1 MAGTMLRELSIRNL
15 AVVEEAVVPFAPG
28 LNVLTGETGAGKSIV
43 VDALLLVTGVRAQ
56 PDWIRTGADTAV
68 VSAVFEID
76 PAGPL
81 AALLDE
87 AGHRAADGEL
97 VLKRELARSGRNRAF
112 VNDEPAT
119 VGLLER
125 LGLALV
131 ELHGQHEHQRLLEP
145 ARQLLLLDRF
155 AEAEDRRERV
165 GALVRGWEE
174 ARVGLQR
181 LHDEMREGA
190 RQEDLYRFQLA
201 EIDSVKLRDGE
212 EEELRAERSRLQHAE
227 RIVAGLQETVGL
239 LYEDPQSAA
248 ARLARAAALLRDVAR
263 YEPDAA
269 APIEAIEG
277 ARAYLEDVVGRA
289 RALRDRAVFDPE
301 RLEQIDARL
310 DAIVKLKRKYGD
322 SVSAILAHRQEA
334 AAALDRITRHD
345 AIAEET
351 ARAVAEAAAAAGAEA
366 AALSQA
372 CARGAERLERLV
384 QKEIRGLGME
394 HGRFRV
400 ALRRETAADG
410 ELGSGAEGWR
420 VGLRGAE
427 TAELLLSANPGE
439 ELRPLAKVV
448 SGGELS
454 RVMLAAKTV
463 LAAADD
469 VPVLVFDEV
478 DAGIGGRVADVV
490 GQKLAATARGRQ
502 VLCVTH
508 LAPIAA
514 YAGHHLLVEKLVARG
529 ATRTTVTLLQ
539 GAGRVDELAR
549 MLGGER
555 VTEASRRHA
564 RELLRERGEPT
575 GRRGPAGSVR

>member
-28 LNVLTGETGAGKSIV
+28 FNVLTGETGAGKSII
-43 VDALLLVTGVRAQ
+43 VDALLLITGARAQ
-56 PDWIRTGADTAV
+56 PDWIRTGAETAV
-68 VSAVFEID
+68 VEAVFDID
-76 PAGPL
+76 PAGPV
-81 AALLDE
+81 AALLEE
-87 AGHRAADGEL
+87 AGHQTGEGEL
-97 VLKRELARSGRNRAF
+97 VIKRELARSGRHRAF
-112 VNDEPAT
+112 VNDGAAT

-125 LGLALV
+125 LGLVLV

-145 ARQLLLLDRF
+145 VRQLLLLDRF
-155 AEAEDRRERV
+155 AEADERRERV
-165 GALVRGWEE
+165 GLLARRWEE
-174 ARVGLQR
+174 ARGALTR
-181 LHDEMREGA
+181 LRDEMREGA
-190 RQEDLYRFQLA
+190 RLEDLYRFQLS
-201 EIDSVKLRDGE
+201 EIDAVKLRDGE
-212 EEELRAERSRLQHAE
+212 EDNLRTERSRLQHAE

-248 ARLARAAALLRDVAR
+248 MRLTRAGMLLRDISR

-269 APIEAIEG
+269 APIEALEG
-277 ARAYLEDVVGRA
+277 AEAYLEDVVGRA

-322 SVSAILAHRQEA
+322 SVAAILAHRQEA

-345 AIAEET
+345 AIAEEME
-351 ARAVAEAAAAAGAEA
+351 RAVAEAAAAAGAEA
-366 AALSQA
+366 AALTQA
-372 CARGAERLERLV
+372 RTRGAERLERLI

-400 ALRRETAADG
+400 ALRREPAAAD
-410 ELGSGAEGWR
+410 ELGSGTEGWR
-420 VGLRGAE
+420 VGPRGAE

-490 GQKLAATARGRQ
+490 GQKLLASAAGRQ

-508 LAPIAA
+508 LGPIAA
-514 YAGHHLLVEKLVARG
+514 YAGHHLLVDKRVARG
-529 ATRTTVTLLQ
+529 ATRTSVLALQ
-539 GAGRVDELAR
+539 GAARVDELAR

-564 RELLRERGEPT
+564 RELLREKP
-575 GRRGPAGSVR
+575 

>member
-43 VDALLLVTGVRAQ
+43 VDALLLITGARAQ
-56 PDWIRTGADTAV
+56 PDWIRTGADTAT

-76 PAGPL
+76 PAGPV

-87 AGHRAADGEL
+87 AGHRVADGEL
-97 VLKRELARSGRNRAF
+97 VIRRELARSGRHRAF
-112 VNDEPAT
+112 VNDAAAT

-125 LGLALV
+125 LGELLV
-131 ELHGQHEHQRLLEP
+131 ELHGQHEHQRLMEP

-155 AEAEDRRERV
+155 AGADERRETV
-165 GALVRGWEE
+165 GARVRRWEE
-174 ARVGLQR
+174 ARDALAR
-181 LHDEMREGA
+181 LRDEMREGA

-201 EIDSVKLRDGE
+201 EIDAVQLRDSE
-212 EEELRAERSRLQHAE
+212 EDELRAERGRLQHAE
-227 RIVAGLQETVGL
+227 RIAAGLREALGL

-248 ARLARAAALLRDVAR
+248 ARLDRAATLFREVAR
-263 YEPDAA
+263 HEPEAA

-277 ARAYLEDVVGRA
+277 AQAYLEDVVGRA
-289 RALRDRAVFDPE
+289 RILRDRAVLDPA
-301 RLEQIDARL
+301 RLEQVDARL

-322 SVSAILAHRQEA
+322 SVAAILTHRHEV
-334 AAALDRITRHD
+334 AAALDRLTRHD
-345 AIAEET
+345 AIAEEM
-351 ARAVAEAAAAAGAEA
+351 ARAVADAAGAAGVEA
-366 AALSQA
+366 EALSEA
-372 CARGAERLERLV
+372 RTRGAERLERLV

-400 ALRRETAADG
+400 ALRREPATGDELAAG
-410 ELGSGAEGWR
+410 PGRWR
-420 VGLRGAE
+420 VGPRGAE

-439 ELRPLAKVV
+439 ELKPLAKVV

-463 LAAADD
+463 LAAADE

-490 GQKLAATARGRQ
+490 GQKLRSTAAGRQ

-514 YAGHHLLVEKLVARG
+514 YAAHHLLVEKRVARG
-529 ATRTTVTLLQ
+529 ATRTSVSAL
-539 GAGRVDELAR
+539 AAAARVDEIAR

-555 VTEASRRHA
+555 VTETSRRHA
-564 RELLRERGEPT
+564 RELLRDSG
-575 GRRGPAGSVR
+575 GGVR

>member
-1 MAGTMLRELSIRNL
+1 MAAAMLRELSIRNL

-43 VDALLLVTGVRAQ
+43 VDALLLITGARAQ
-56 PDWIRTGADTAV
+56 PDWIRTGAEIALV
-68 VSAVFEID
+68 EAVFEID
-76 PAGPL
+76 PAGPV

-87 AGHRAADGEL
+87 AGHHPGDGQL
-97 VLKRELARSGRNRAF
+97 VVKRELARSGRHRAF
-112 VNDEPAT
+112 VNDGAAT

-125 LGLALV
+125 LGELLV
-131 ELHGQHEHQRLLEP
+131 ELHGQHEHQRLMEP
-145 ARQLLLLDRF
+145 GRQLLLLDRF
-155 AEAEDRRERV
+155 AEADDRRERV
-165 GALVRGWEE
+165 AALVRKWEE
-174 ARVGLQR
+174 ARAALARLQG
-181 LHDEMREGA
+181 EMREGA
-190 RQEDLYRFQLA
+190 RQEDLYRFQLT
-201 EIDSVKLRDGE
+201 EIDDLRLRDGE

-227 RIVAGLQETVGL
+227 RIVAGLQETVGI
-239 LYEDPQSAA
+239 LYEEPESAT
-248 ARLARAAALLRDVAR
+248 ARLSRAATLLRDLSR

-277 ARAYLEDVVGRA
+277 AQAYLEDVVGRA
-289 RALRDRAVFDPE
+289 RALRDRAVFDPD

-310 DAIVKLKRKYGD
+310 DAVVKLKRKYGD
-322 SVSAILAHRQEA
+322 SVAAILAHRQEV

-345 AIAEET
+345 AIAEEME
-351 ARAVAEAAAAAGAEA
+351 RAVAEAAAAAGTEA
-366 AALSQA
+366 AALSA
-372 CARGAERLERLV
+372 ARTRAAERLERLV

-400 ALRRETAADG
+400 ALRREPAAAG
-410 ELGSGAEGWR
+410 ELAAGPEGWR
-420 VGLRGAE
+420 VGPRGAE
-427 TAELLLSANPGE
+427 SVELLLSANPGE
-439 ELRPLAKVV
+439 DLRPLAKVV

-490 GQKLAATARGRQ
+490 GQKLAASAAGRQ

-514 YAGHHLLVEKLVARG
+514 YAGQHLLVEKRVARG
-529 ATRTTVTLLQ
+529 ATRTTVTRLP
-539 GAGRVDELAR
+539 AAARVDELAR

-564 RELLRERGEPT
+564 RELLRDAR
-575 GRRGPAGSVR
+575 

>member
-1 MAGTMLRELSIRNL
+1 MAGAMLRELSIRNL
-15 AVVEEAVVPFAPG
+15 AVVEEARVPFAPG

-43 VDALLLVTGVRAQ
+43 VDALLLVTGARAQ
-56 PDWIRTGADTAV
+56 LDWIRTGAETALV
-68 VSAVFEID
+68 EAVFDID
-76 PAGPL
+76 PTGPV

-87 AGHRAADGEL
+87 VGHHPGDGQL
-97 VLKRELARSGRNRAF
+97 VIRRELARSGRHRAF
-112 VNDEPAT
+112 VNDGAAT

-125 LGLALV
+125 LGEQLV
-131 ELHGQHEHQRLLEP
+131 EVHGQHEHQRLMEP

-155 AEAEDRRERV
+155 ADAEPRRDAV
-165 GALVRGWEE
+165 AALVRRWEE
-174 ARVGLQR
+174 ARGALER
-181 LHDEMREGA
+181 LRRELREGA
-190 RQEDLYRFQLA
+190 RQEDLLRFQVA
-201 EIDSVKLRDGE
+201 EIDELRLRDGE
-212 EEELRAERSRLQHAE
+212 EDELRAERSRLQHAE

-239 LYEDPQSAA
+239 LYEDPQAVST
-248 ARLARAAALLRDVAR
+248 RLARAAALLRDLSR
-263 YEPDAA
+263 FEPDAA
-269 APIEAIEG
+269 ASIEAIE
-277 ARAYLEDVVGRA
+277 AAQAHVEDVVGRA

-322 SVSAILAHRQEA
+322 SVAAILAHRQEA
-334 AAALDRITRHD
+334 AAALDRLTRHD
-345 AIAEET
+345 AIAEEME
-351 ARAVAEAAAAAGAEA
+351 RAVAEAAHAAAAEA
-366 AALSQA
+366 VALSA
-372 CARGAERLERLV
+372 ARTRAAERLERLI

-400 ALRRETAADG
+400 ALRREPAGADELAAG
-410 ELGSGAEGWR
+410 TEGWR
-420 VGLRGAE
+420 VGPRGAE
-427 TAELLLSANPGE
+427 SAELLLSANPGE

-490 GQKLAATARGRQ
+490 GQKLAATAAGRQ

-514 YAGHHLLVEKLVARG
+514 HAAHHLLVEKRVARG
-529 ATRTTVTLLQ
+529 ATRTTVGPLP
-539 GAGRVDELAR
+539 AAARVDELAR

-555 VTEASRRHA
+555 VTETSRRHA
-564 RELLRERGEPT
+564 RELLKD
-575 GRRGPAGSVR
+575 AH

>member
-1 MAGTMLRELSIRNL
+1 MAATMLRELSIRNL
-15 AVVEEAVVPFAPG
+15 AVVEEAVVPFASG

-43 VDALLLVTGVRAQ
+43 VDALLLVTGARAQ
-56 PDWIRTGADTAV
+56 PDWIRTGADTALV
-68 VSAVFEID
+68 EAVFEID
-76 PAGPL
+76 PAGPV

-87 AGHRAADGEL
+87 AGHHPGDGQL
-97 VLKRELARSGRNRAF
+97 VVKRELARSGRHRAF
-112 VNDEPAT
+112 VNDGAAT

-125 LGLALV
+125 LGELLV
-131 ELHGQHEHQRLLEP
+131 ELHGQHEHQRLMEP

-155 AEAEDRRERV
+155 AEADDRRERV
-165 GALVRGWEE
+165 AALVRKWEE
-174 ARVGLQR
+174 ARAALAR
-181 LHDEMREGA
+181 LKGEMREGA
-190 RQEDLYRFQLA
+190 RQEDLYRFQLT
-201 EIDSVKLRDGE
+201 EIDDLRLRDGE
-212 EEELRAERSRLQHAE
+212 EDELRAERSRLLHAE
-227 RIVAGLQETVGL
+227 RIVAGLQETLGI
-239 LYEDPQSAA
+239 LYEEPQSAT
-248 ARLARAAALLRDVAR
+248 ARLSRAAALLRDLSR

-277 ARAYLEDVVGRA
+277 AQAYLEDVVGRA
-289 RALRDRAVFDPE
+289 RALRDRAVFDPD
-301 RLEQIDARL
+301 RLEHIDARL

-322 SVSAILAHRQEA
+322 SVAAILAHRQEV

-345 AIAEET
+345 AIAEEME
-351 ARAVAEAAAAAGAEA
+351 RAVAEAAAAAGTEA
-366 AALSQA
+366 TALSV
-372 CARGAERLERLV
+372 ARTRAAERLERLV

-400 ALRRETAADG
+400 ALRREPAAAG
-410 ELGSGAEGWR
+410 ELAAGPEGWR
-420 VGLRGAE
+420 VGPRGAE
-427 TAELLLSANPGE
+427 SVELLLSANPGE
-439 ELRPLAKVV
+439 DLRPLAKVV

-490 GQKLAATARGRQ
+490 GQKLAASAAGRQ

-514 YAGHHLLVEKLVARG
+514 YAGQHLLVEKRVARG
-529 ATRTTVTLLQ
+529 ATRTTVTRLP
-539 GAGRVDELAR
+539 AAARVDELAR

-564 RELLRERGEPT
+564 RELLPD
-575 GRRGPAGSVR
+575 AQ

>member
-1 MAGTMLRELSIRNL
+1 MAVTMLRELSIRNL

-43 VDALLLVTGVRAQ
+43 VDALLLITGARAQ
-56 PDWIRTGADTAV
+56 LDWIRTGADTALV
-68 VSAVFEID
+68 EAVFEID
-76 PAGPL
+76 PAGPV

-87 AGHRAADGEL
+87 AGHHPGDGQL
-97 VLKRELARSGRNRAF
+97 VIKRELARSGRHRAF
-112 VNDEPAT
+112 VNDGAAT

-125 LGLALV
+125 LGELLV
-131 ELHGQHEHQRLLEP
+131 ELHGQHEHQRLMEP

-155 AEAEDRRERV
+155 AEALDRRERV
-165 GALVRGWEE
+165 GALVRTWEE
-174 ARVGLQR
+174 ARAALDR
-181 LHDEMREGA
+181 LRSEMREGA

-201 EIDSVKLRDGE
+201 EIDDVRLKDGE
-212 EEELRAERSRLQHAE
+212 EDELRAERSRLQHAE

-239 LYEDPQSAA
+239 LYEEPQSATT
-248 ARLARAAALLRDVAR
+248 RLSRAASLLRDLSR

-269 APIEAIEG
+269 ASIEAIEG
-277 ARAYLEDVVGRA
+277 AQAYLEDVVGRA

-310 DAIVKLKRKYGD
+310 DTIVKLKRKYGD
-322 SVSAILAHRQEA
+322 SVAAILAHRQEVA
-334 AAALDRITRHD
+334 TALDRITRHD
-345 AIAEET
+345 AIAEEMERT
-351 ARAVAEAAAAAGAEA
+351 VAEAAAAAGAEA

-372 CARGAERLERLV
+372 RTRGGERLERLI

-400 ALRRETAADG
+400 ALRREPAAVG
-410 ELGSGAEGWR
+410 ELAAGPDGWR
-420 VGLRGAE
+420 VGPRGAE
-427 TAELLLSANPGE
+427 SAELLLSANPGE
-439 ELRPLAKVV
+439 DLRPLAKVV

-490 GQKLAATARGRQ
+490 GQKLAASAAGRQ

-514 YAGHHLLVEKLVARG
+514 YAGQHLLVEKRVARG
-529 ATRTTVTLLQ
+529 ATRTSVTLLP
-539 GAGRVDELAR
+539 AAARVDELAR

-564 RELLRERGEPT
+564 RELLRDAR
-575 GRRGPAGSVR
+575 

>member
-1 MAGTMLRELSIRNL
+1 MATTMLRELSIRNL

-43 VDALLLVTGVRAQ
+43 VDALLLITGARAQ
-56 PDWIRTGADTAV
+56 LDWIRTGADTALV
-68 VSAVFEID
+68 AAVFEID
-76 PAGPL
+76 PAGPV

-87 AGHRAADGEL
+87 AGHHPGDGQL
-97 VLKRELARSGRNRAF
+97 VQRRDLARSGRQRAF
-112 VNDEPAT
+112 VNEGAAT

-125 LGLALV
+125 LGELLV
-131 ELHGQHEHQRLLEP
+131 ELHGQHEHQRLMEL
-145 ARQLLLLDRF
+145 AGQRLLLDRF
-155 AEAEDRRERV
+155 EEALDRRERV
-165 GALVRGWEE
+165 GALVRRWEE
-174 ARVGLQR
+174 ARAALDR
-181 LHDEMREGA
+181 LRSEMREGA

-201 EIDSVKLRDGE
+201 EIDDVRLKDGE

-239 LYEDPQSAA
+239 LYEEPQSATT
-248 ARLARAAALLRDVAR
+248 RLSRAATLLRDLSR

-269 APIEAIEG
+269 ASIEAIEG
-277 ARAYLEDVVGRA
+277 AQAYLEDVVGRA

-310 DAIVKLKRKYGD
+310 DTIVKLKRKYGD
-322 SVSAILAHRQEA
+322 SVAAILAHRQGGA
-334 AAALDRITRHD
+334 TALDRITRHD
-345 AIAEET
+345 AIAEEME
-351 ARAVAEAAAAAGAEA
+351 RGVAEAAAAAGAEA

-372 CARGAERLERLV
+372 RTRGAERLERLI

-400 ALRRETAADG
+400 ALRREPAAVG
-410 ELGSGAEGWR
+410 ELAAGLDGWR
-420 VGLRGAE
+420 GGARGAE
-427 TAELLLSANPGE
+427 SAELLLSANPGE
-439 ELRPLAKVV
+439 DLRPLTKAV

-454 RVMLAAKTV
+454 RGMLAAKTG

-469 VPVLVFDEV
+469 VPGLGFDEV
-478 DAGIGGRVADVV
+478 DAGVGGRVADVV
-490 GQKLAATARGRQ
+490 GQKLAASATGRQ

-514 YAGHHLLVEKLVARG
+514 YAGQHLLVEKRVARG
-529 ATRTTVTLLQ
+529 ATRTTVTLLP
-539 GAGRVDELAR
+539 AAARVDELAR

-564 RELLRERGEPT
+564 RELLRDAR
-575 GRRGPAGSVR
+575 

>member
-1 MAGTMLRELSIRNL
+1 MATTMLRELSIRNL

-43 VDALLLVTGVRAQ
+43 VDALLLITGARAQ
-56 PDWIRTGADTAV
+56 LDWIRTGADTALV
-68 VSAVFEID
+68 EAVFEID
-76 PAGPL
+76 PAGPV

-87 AGHRAADGEL
+87 AGHHPGDGQL
-97 VLKRELARSGRNRAF
+97 VIKRELARSGRHRAF
-112 VNDEPAT
+112 VNDGAAT

-125 LGLALV
+125 LGELLV
-131 ELHGQHEHQRLLEP
+131 ELHGQHEHQRLMEP

-155 AEAEDRRERV
+155 AEALDRRERV
-165 GALVRGWEE
+165 GALVRTWEE
-174 ARVGLQR
+174 ARAALDR
-181 LHDEMREGA
+181 LRSEMREGA

-201 EIDSVKLRDGE
+201 EIDDVRLKDGE

-227 RIVAGLQETVGL
+227 RIAAGLQETVDL
-239 LYEDPQSAA
+239 LYEEPQSATT
-248 ARLARAAALLRDVAR
+248 RLSRAATLLRDLSR

-269 APIEAIEG
+269 ASIEAIEG
-277 ARAYLEDVVGRA
+277 AQAYLEDVVGRA

-322 SVSAILAHRQEA
+322 SVAAILAHRQEVA
-334 AAALDRITRHD
+334 TALDRITRHD
-345 AIAEET
+345 AIAEEME
-351 ARAVAEAAAAAGAEA
+351 RGVAAAAAAAGAEA

-372 CARGAERLERLV
+372 RTRGAERLERLI

-400 ALRRETAADG
+400 ALRREPAAAG
-410 ELGSGAEGWR
+410 ELAAGPDGWR
-420 VGLRGAE
+420 VGARGAE
-427 TAELLLSANPGE
+427 SAELLLSANPGE
-439 ELRPLAKVV
+439 DLRPLTKVV

-490 GQKLAATARGRQ
+490 GQKLAASATGRQ

-514 YAGHHLLVEKLVARG
+514 YAGQHLLVEKRVARG
-529 ATRTTVTLLQ
+529 ATRTTVTLLP
-539 GAGRVDELAR
+539 AAARVDELAR

-564 RELLRERGEPT
+564 RELLRDAR
-575 GRRGPAGSVR
+575 

>member
-1 MAGTMLRELSIRNL
+1 MAPTMLRELSIRNL
-15 AVVEEAVVPFAPG
+15 AVVEEAVVPFAAG

-43 VDALLLVTGVRAQ
+43 VDALLLITGARAQ
-56 PDWIRTGADTAV
+56 PDWIRTGADTALV
-68 VSAVFEID
+68 EAVFEID
-76 PAGPL
+76 PAGPV

-87 AGHRAADGEL
+87 AGHHPGDGQL
-97 VLKRELARSGRNRAF
+97 VVKRELARSGRHRAF
-112 VNDEPAT
+112 VNDGAAT

-125 LGLALV
+125 LGELLV
-131 ELHGQHEHQRLLEP
+131 ELHGQHEHQRLMEP

-155 AEAEDRRERV
+155 AEADDRRERV
-165 GALVRGWEE
+165 AARVRTWEE
-174 ARVGLQR
+174 ARAALARLQG
-181 LHDEMREGA
+181 EMREGA
-190 RQEDLYRFQLA
+190 RQEDLYRFQLT
-201 EIDSVKLRDGE
+201 EIDDLRLRDGE

-239 LYEDPQSAA
+239 LYEEPQSAT
-248 ARLARAAALLRDVAR
+248 ARLSRAATLLRDLSR

-277 ARAYLEDVVGRA
+277 AQAYLEDVVGRA
-289 RALRDRAVFDPE
+289 RALRDRAVFDPD

-322 SVSAILAHRQEA
+322 SVAAILAHHQEVA
-334 AAALDRITRHD
+334 GALDRITRHD
-345 AIAEET
+345 AIAEEME
-351 ARAVAEAAAAAGAEA
+351 RAVAEAAAAAGTEA
-366 AALSQA
+366 AALSA
-372 CARGAERLERLV
+372 ARTRAAERLERLV

-400 ALRRETAADG
+400 ALRREPAAAG
-410 ELGSGAEGWR
+410 ELAAGPEGWR
-420 VGLRGAE
+420 VGPRGAE
-427 TAELLLSANPGE
+427 SVELLLSANPGE
-439 ELRPLAKVV
+439 DLRPLAKVV

-490 GQKLAATARGRQ
+490 GQKLAASAAGRQ

-514 YAGHHLLVEKLVARG
+514 YAGQHLLVEKRVARG
-529 ATRTTVTLLQ
+529 ATRTTVTRLP
-539 GAGRVDELAR
+539 AAARVDELAR

-564 RELLRERGEPT
+564 RELLRD
-575 GRRGPAGSVR
+575 AQ

>member
-1 MAGTMLRELSIRNL
+1 MAATMLRELSIRNL

-43 VDALLLVTGVRAQ
+43 VDALLLITGARAQ
-56 PDWIRTGADTAV
+56 PDWIRTGADTALV
-68 VSAVFEID
+68 EAVFEID
-76 PAGPL
+76 PAGPV

-87 AGHRAADGEL
+87 AGHHPGDGQL
-97 VLKRELARSGRNRAF
+97 VVKRELARSGRHRAF
-112 VNDEPAT
+112 VNDGAAT

-125 LGLALV
+125 LGELLV
-131 ELHGQHEHQRLLEP
+131 ELHGQHEHQRLMEP
-145 ARQLLLLDRF
+145 ARQLWLLDRF
-155 AEAEDRRERV
+155 AEADDRRERV
-165 GALVRGWEE
+165 AALVRKWEE
-174 ARVGLQR
+174 ARAALARLQG
-181 LHDEMREGA
+181 EMREGA
-190 RQEDLYRFQLA
+190 RQEDLYRFQLT
-201 EIDSVKLRDGE
+201 EIDDLRLRDGE

-227 RIVAGLQETVGL
+227 RIVAGLQETVGI
-239 LYEDPQSAA
+239 LYEEPQSAT
-248 ARLARAAALLRDVAR
+248 ARLSRAATLLRDLSR

-277 ARAYLEDVVGRA
+277 AQAYLEDVVGRA
-289 RALRDRAVFDPE
+289 RALRDRAVFDPD

-322 SVSAILAHRQEA
+322 SVAAILAHRQEV

-345 AIAEET
+345 AIAEEMEG
-351 ARAVAEAAAAAGAEA
+351 AVAEAAAAAGTEA
-366 AALSQA
+366 GALSA
-372 CARGAERLERLV
+372 ARTRAAERLERLV

-400 ALRRETAADG
+400 ALRREPAAAG
-410 ELGSGAEGWR
+410 ELAAGPEGWR
-420 VGLRGAE
+420 VGPRGAE
-427 TAELLLSANPGE
+427 SVELLLSANPGE
-439 ELRPLAKVV
+439 DLRPLAKVV

-490 GQKLAATARGRQ
+490 GQKLAASAAGRQ

-514 YAGHHLLVEKLVARG
+514 YAGQHLLVEKRVARG
-529 ATRTTVTLLQ
+529 ATRTTVTRLP
-539 GAGRVDELAR
+539 AAARVDELAR

-564 RELLRERGEPT
+564 RELLRDAR
-575 GRRGPAGSVR
+575 

>member
-1 MAGTMLRELSIRNL
+1 MAATMLRELSIRNL
-15 AVVEEAVVPFAPG
+15 AVVEEAVVPFASG

-43 VDALLLVTGVRAQ
+43 VDALLLITGARAQ
-56 PDWIRTGADTAV
+56 PDWIRTGADTALV
-68 VSAVFEID
+68 EAVFEID
-76 PAGPL
+76 PAGPV

-87 AGHRAADGEL
+87 AGHHPGEGQL
-97 VLKRELARSGRNRAF
+97 VVKRELARSGRHRAF
-112 VNDEPAT
+112 VNDGAAT

-125 LGLALV
+125 LGELLV
-131 ELHGQHEHQRLLEP
+131 ELHGQHEHQRLMEP

-165 GALVRGWEE
+165 AALVRKWEE
-174 ARVGLQR
+174 ARGALDR
-181 LHDEMREGA
+181 LRGELREGA
-190 RQEDLYRFQLA
+190 RQEDLYRFQLT
-201 EIDSVKLRDGE
+201 EIDDLRLRDGE
-212 EEELRAERSRLQHAE
+212 EDELRAERSRLQHAE

-239 LYEDPQSAA
+239 LYEEPQSATS
-248 ARLARAAALLRDVAR
+248 RLSRAATLLRDLSR

-269 APIEAIEG
+269 ASIEALEG
-277 ARAYLEDVVGRA
+277 AQAYLEDVVGRA
-289 RALRDRAVFDPE
+289 RALRDRAVFDPD

-322 SVSAILAHRQEA
+322 SVAAILAHRQEV

-345 AIAEET
+345 AIAEEME
-351 ARAVAEAAAAAGAEA
+351 RAVAEAAAAAGTEA
-366 AALSQA
+366 AALSA
-372 CARGAERLERLV
+372 ARTRAAERLERLV

-400 ALRRETAADG
+400 ALRREPAAAG
-410 ELGSGAEGWR
+410 ELASGPEGWR
-420 VGLRGAE
+420 VGPRGAE
-427 TAELLLSANPGE
+427 SLELLLSANPGE
-439 ELRPLAKVV
+439 DLRPLAKVV

-490 GQKLAATARGRQ
+490 GQKLAASAAGRQ

-514 YAGHHLLVEKLVARG
+514 YAGQHLLVEKRVARG
-529 ATRTTVTLLQ
+529 ATRTTVTRLP
-539 GAGRVDELAR
+539 AAARVDELAR

-564 RELLRERGEPT
+564 RELLRDAR
-575 GRRGPAGSVR
+575 

>member
-1 MAGTMLRELSIRNL
+1 MVMTMLRELSIRNL

-43 VDALLLVTGVRAQ
+43 VDALLLITGARAQ
-56 PDWIRTGADTAV
+56 LDWIRTGADTALV
-68 VSAVFEID
+68 EAVFEID
-76 PAGPL
+76 PAGPV

-87 AGHRAADGEL
+87 AGHHPGDGQL
-97 VLKRELARSGRNRAF
+97 VIKRELARSGRHRAF
-112 VNDEPAT
+112 VNDGAAT

-125 LGLALV
+125 LGELLV
-131 ELHGQHEHQRLLEP
+131 ELHGQHEHQRLMEP

-155 AEAEDRRERV
+155 AEALDRRERV
-165 GALVRGWEE
+165 GALVRTWEE
-174 ARVGLQR
+174 ARAALDR
-181 LHDEMREGA
+181 LRSEMREGA

-201 EIDSVKLRDGE
+201 EIDDVRLKDGE

-239 LYEDPQSAA
+239 LYEEPQSATT
-248 ARLARAAALLRDVAR
+248 RLSRAATLLRDLSR

-269 APIEAIEG
+269 ASIEAIEG

-310 DAIVKLKRKYGD
+310 DTIVKLKRKYGD
-322 SVSAILAHRQEA
+322 SVAAILAHRQEA
-334 AAALDRITRHD
+334 ATALDRITRHD
-345 AIAEET
+345 AIAEEME
-351 ARAVAEAAAAAGAEA
+351 RGVAAAAAAAGAEA

-372 CARGAERLERLV
+372 RTRGAERLERLI

-400 ALRRETAADG
+400 ALRREPAAAG
-410 ELGSGAEGWR
+410 ELAAGPDGWR
-420 VGLRGAE
+420 VGARGAE
-427 TAELLLSANPGE
+427 SAELLLSANPGE
-439 ELRPLAKVV
+439 DLRPLTKVV

-490 GQKLAATARGRQ
+490 GQKLAASATGRQ

-514 YAGHHLLVEKLVARG
+514 YAGQHLLVEKRVARG
-529 ATRTTVTLLQ
+529 ATRTTVTLLP
-539 GAGRVDELAR
+539 AAARVDELAR

-564 RELLRERGEPT
+564 RELLRDAR
-575 GRRGPAGSVR
+575 

>member
-1 MAGTMLRELSIRNL
+1 MAATMLRELSIRNL
-15 AVVEEAVVPFAPG
+15 AVVEEAVVPFAAG

-43 VDALLLVTGVRAQ
+43 VDALLLITGARAQ
-56 PDWIRTGADTAV
+56 LDWIRTGAETALV
-68 VSAVFEID
+68 EAVFEID
-76 PAGPL
+76 PAGPV

-87 AGHRAADGEL
+87 AGHHPGDGQL
-97 VLKRELARSGRNRAF
+97 VVKRELARSGRHRAF
-112 VNDEPAT
+112 VNDGAAT

-125 LGLALV
+125 LGELLV
-131 ELHGQHEHQRLLEP
+131 ELHGQHEHQRLMEP

-155 AEAEDRRERV
+155 AEADDRRERV
-165 GALVRGWEE
+165 AALVHQWEE
-174 ARVGLQR
+174 ARAALDR
-181 LHDEMREGA
+181 LRGEMREGA
-190 RQEDLYRFQLA
+190 RQEDLYRFQLS
-201 EIDSVKLRDGE
+201 EIDDLRLRDGE
-212 EEELRAERSRLQHAE
+212 EDELRAERSRLQHAE

-239 LYEDPQSAA
+239 LYEEPQSAT
-248 ARLARAAALLRDVAR
+248 ARLTRAATLLRDLSR

-269 APIEAIEG
+269 ASIEALEG
-277 ARAYLEDVVGRA
+277 AQAYLEDVVGRA

-322 SVSAILAHRQEA
+322 SVAAILAHRQEVA
-334 AAALDRITRHD
+334 TALDRITRHD
-345 AIAEET
+345 AIAEEME
-351 ARAVAEAAAAAGAEA
+351 RAVESAAAAAGTEA
-366 AALSQA
+366 AALSA
-372 CARGAERLERLV
+372 ARARAAERLERLV

-400 ALRRETAADG
+400 ALRREPAAAG
-410 ELGSGAEGWR
+410 ELPAGPEGWR
-420 VGLRGAE
+420 VGPRGAE
-427 TAELLLSANPGE
+427 SVELLLSANPGE
-439 ELRPLAKVV
+439 DLRPLAKVV

-490 GQKLAATARGRQ
+490 GQKLAASAAGRQ

-514 YAGHHLLVEKLVARG
+514 YAGQHLLVEKRVARG
-529 ATRTTVTLLQ
+529 ATRTTVTLLP
-539 GAGRVDELAR
+539 ASARVDELAR

-564 RELLRERGEPT
+564 RELLRD
-575 GRRGPAGSVR
+575 AQ

>member
-1 MAGTMLRELSIRNL
+1 MAVTMLRELSIRNL

-43 VDALLLVTGVRAQ
+43 VDALLLITGARAQ
-56 PDWIRTGADTAV
+56 LDWIRTGADTALV
-68 VSAVFEID
+68 EAVFEID
-76 PAGPL
+76 PAGPV

-87 AGHRAADGEL
+87 AGHHPGDGQL
-97 VLKRELARSGRNRAF
+97 VIKRELARSGRHRAF
-112 VNDEPAT
+112 VNDGAAT

-125 LGLALV
+125 LGELLV
-131 ELHGQHEHQRLLEP
+131 ELHGQHEHQRLMEP

-155 AEAEDRRERV
+155 AEALDRRERV
-165 GALVRGWEE
+165 GALVRTWEE
-174 ARVGLQR
+174 ARAALDR
-181 LHDEMREGA
+181 LRSEMREGA

-201 EIDSVKLRDGE
+201 EIDDVRLKDGE
-212 EEELRAERSRLQHAE
+212 EDELRAERSRLQHAE

-239 LYEDPQSAA
+239 LYEEPQSATT
-248 ARLARAAALLRDVAR
+248 RLSRAAALLRDLSR

-269 APIEAIEG
+269 ASIEAIEG
-277 ARAYLEDVVGRA
+277 AQAYLEDAVGRA

-310 DAIVKLKRKYGD
+310 DTIVKLKRKYGD
-322 SVSAILAHRQEA
+322 SVAAILAHRQEVA
-334 AAALDRITRHD
+334 TALDRITRHD
-345 AIAEET
+345 AIAEEMERT
-351 ARAVAEAAAAAGAEA
+351 VAEAAAAAGAEA

-372 CARGAERLERLV
+372 RTRGAERLERLI

-400 ALRRETAADG
+400 ALRREPAAVG
-410 ELGSGAEGWR
+410 ELAAGPDGWR
-420 VGLRGAE
+420 VGPRGAE
-427 TAELLLSANPGE
+427 SAELLLSANPGE
-439 ELRPLAKVV
+439 DLRPLAKVV

-490 GQKLAATARGRQ
+490 GQKLAASAAGRQ

-514 YAGHHLLVEKLVARG
+514 YAGQHLLVEKRVARG
-529 ATRTTVTLLQ
+529 ATRTSVTLLP
-539 GAGRVDELAR
+539 AAARVDELAR

-564 RELLRERGEPT
+564 RELLRDAR
-575 GRRGPAGSVR
+575 

>member
-1 MAGTMLRELSIRNL
+1 MAVTMLRELSIRNL

-43 VDALLLVTGVRAQ
+43 VDALLLITGARAQ
-56 PDWIRTGADTAV
+56 LDWIRTGADTALV
-68 VSAVFEID
+68 EAVFEMD
-76 PAGPL
+76 PAGPV

-87 AGHRAADGEL
+87 AGHHPGDGQL
-97 VLKRELARSGRNRAF
+97 VIKRELARSGRHRAF
-112 VNDEPAT
+112 VNDGAAT

-125 LGLALV
+125 LGELLV
-131 ELHGQHEHQRLLEP
+131 ELHGQHEHQRLMEP

-155 AEAEDRRERV
+155 AEALDRRERV
-165 GALVRGWEE
+165 GALVRTWEE
-174 ARVGLQR
+174 ARAALDR
-181 LHDEMREGA
+181 LRSEMREGA

-201 EIDSVKLRDGE
+201 EIDDVRLKDGE
-212 EEELRAERSRLQHAE
+212 EDELRAERSRLQHAE

-239 LYEDPQSAA
+239 LYEEPQSATT
-248 ARLARAAALLRDVAR
+248 RLSRAAALLRDLSR

-269 APIEAIEG
+269 ASIEAIEG
-277 ARAYLEDVVGRA
+277 AQAYLEDVVGRA

-310 DAIVKLKRKYGD
+310 DTIVKLKRKYGD
-322 SVSAILAHRQEA
+322 SVAAILAHRQEVA
-334 AAALDRITRHD
+334 TALDRITRHD
-345 AIAEET
+345 AIAEEME
-351 ARAVAEAAAAAGAEA
+351 RAVAEAAAAAGAEA

-372 CARGAERLERLV
+372 RTRGAERLERLI

-400 ALRRETAADG
+400 ALRREPAAVG
-410 ELGSGAEGWR
+410 ELAAGPDGWR
-420 VGLRGAE
+420 VGPRGAE
-427 TAELLLSANPGE
+427 SAELLLSANPGE
-439 ELRPLAKVV
+439 DLRPLAKVV

-490 GQKLAATARGRQ
+490 GQKLAASAAGRQ

-514 YAGHHLLVEKLVARG
+514 YAGQHLLVEKRVARG
-529 ATRTTVTLLQ
+529 ATRTSVTLLP
-539 GAGRVDELAR
+539 AAARVDELAR

-564 RELLRERGEPT
+564 RELLRDAR
-575 GRRGPAGSVR
+575 

>member
-1 MAGTMLRELSIRNL
+1 MAATMLRELSIRNL
-15 AVVEEAVVPFAPG
+15 AVVEEAVVPFAAG

-43 VDALLLVTGVRAQ
+43 VDALLLITGARAQ
-56 PDWIRTGADTAV
+56 PDWIRTGADAALV
-68 VSAVFEID
+68 EAVFEID
-76 PAGPL
+76 PAGPV

-87 AGHRAADGEL
+87 AGHHPGDGQL
-97 VLKRELARSGRNRAF
+97 VVKRELARSGRHRAF
-112 VNDEPAT
+112 VNDGAAT

-125 LGLALV
+125 LGELLV
-131 ELHGQHEHQRLLEP
+131 ELHGQHEHQRLMEP

-155 AEAEDRRERV
+155 AEADDRRERV
-165 GALVRGWEE
+165 AALVRKWEE
-174 ARVGLQR
+174 ARAALARLQG
-181 LHDEMREGA
+181 EMREGA
-190 RQEDLYRFQLA
+190 RQEDLYRFQLT
-201 EIDSVKLRDGE
+201 EIDDLRLRDGE

-227 RIVAGLQETVGL
+227 RIVAGIQETVGI
-239 LYEDPQSAA
+239 LYEEPQSAT
-248 ARLARAAALLRDVAR
+248 ARLSRAAMLLRDLSR

-277 ARAYLEDVVGRA
+277 AQAYLEDVVGRA
-289 RALRDRAVFDPE
+289 RALRDRAVFDPD

-322 SVSAILAHRQEA
+322 SVAAILAHRQEV

-345 AIAEET
+345 AIAEEME
-351 ARAVAEAAAAAGAEA
+351 RAVAEAAAAAGTEA
-366 AALSQA
+366 AALSA
-372 CARGAERLERLV
+372 ARTRAAERLERLV

-400 ALRRETAADG
+400 ALRREPAAAG
-410 ELGSGAEGWR
+410 ELAAGPEGWR
-420 VGLRGAE
+420 VGPRGAE
-427 TAELLLSANPGE
+427 SVELLLSANPGE
-439 ELRPLAKVV
+439 DLRPLAKVV

-490 GQKLAATARGRQ
+490 GQKLAATAVGRQ

-514 YAGHHLLVEKLVARG
+514 YAGQHLLVEKRVARG
-529 ATRTTVTLLQ
+529 ATRTTVTRLPS
-539 GAGRVDELAR
+539 AARVDELAR

-564 RELLRERGEPT
+564 RELLRD
-575 GRRGPAGSVR
+575 AQ

>member
-1 MAGTMLRELSIRNL
+1 MAVTMLRELSIRNL

-43 VDALLLVTGVRAQ
+43 VDALLLITGARAQ
-56 PDWIRTGADTAV
+56 LDWIRTGADTALV
-68 VSAVFEID
+68 EAVFEID
-76 PAGPL
+76 PAGPV

-87 AGHRAADGEL
+87 AGHHPGDGQL
-97 VLKRELARSGRNRAF
+97 VIKRELARSGRHRAF
-112 VNDEPAT
+112 VNDGAAT

-125 LGLALV
+125 LGELLV
-131 ELHGQHEHQRLLEP
+131 ELHGQHEHQRLMEP

-155 AEAEDRRERV
+155 AEALDRRERV
-165 GALVRGWEE
+165 GALVRTWEE
-174 ARVGLQR
+174 ARAALDR
-181 LHDEMREGA
+181 LRSEMREGA

-201 EIDSVKLRDGE
+201 EIDAVRLKDGE
-212 EEELRAERSRLQHAE
+212 EDELRTERSRLQHAE

-239 LYEDPQSAA
+239 LYEEPQSATT
-248 ARLARAAALLRDVAR
+248 RLSRAAALLRDLSR

-269 APIEAIEG
+269 ASIEAIEG
-277 ARAYLEDVVGRA
+277 AQAYLEDVVGRA

-322 SVSAILAHRQEA
+322 SVAAILAHRLEVA
-334 AAALDRITRHD
+334 GALDRITRHD
-345 AIAEET
+345 AIAEEME
-351 ARAVAEAAAAAGAEA
+351 RSVAEAAAAAGAEA
-366 AALSQA
+366 AALSHA
-372 CARGAERLERLV
+372 RTRGAERLERLI

-400 ALRRETAADG
+400 ALRREPAAGD
-410 ELGSGAEGWR
+410 ELAAGPDGWR
-420 VGLRGAE
+420 VGPRGAE
-427 TAELLLSANPGE
+427 SAELLLSANPGE
-439 ELRPLAKVV
+439 DLRPLAKVV

-490 GQKLAATARGRQ
+490 GQKLAASAAGRQ

-514 YAGHHLLVEKLVARG
+514 YAGQHLLVEKRVARG
-529 ATRTTVTLLQ
+529 ATRTSVTLLPST
-539 GAGRVDELAR
+539 ARVDELAR

-564 RELLRERGEPT
+564 RELLRDAR
-575 GRRGPAGSVR
+575 

>member
-1 MAGTMLRELSIRNL
+1 MTVTMLRELSIRNL

-43 VDALLLVTGVRAQ
+43 VDALLLITGARAQ
-56 PDWIRTGADTAV
+56 LDWIRTGADTALV
-68 VSAVFEID
+68 EAVFEID
-76 PAGPL
+76 PAGPV

-87 AGHRAADGEL
+87 AGHHPGDGQL
-97 VLKRELARSGRNRAF
+97 VIKRELARSGRHRAF
-112 VNDEPAT
+112 VNDGAAT

-125 LGLALV
+125 LGELLV
-131 ELHGQHEHQRLLEP
+131 ELHGQHEHQRLMEP

-155 AEAEDRRERV
+155 AEALDRRERV
-165 GALVRGWEE
+165 GALVRTWEE
-174 ARVGLQR
+174 ARAALDR
-181 LHDEMREGA
+181 LRSEMREGA

-201 EIDSVKLRDGE
+201 EIDDVRLKDGE
-212 EEELRAERSRLQHAE
+212 EDELRAERSRLQHAE

-239 LYEDPQSAA
+239 LYEEPQSATT
-248 ARLARAAALLRDVAR
+248 RLSRAAALLRDLSR

-269 APIEAIEG
+269 ASIEAIEG
-277 ARAYLEDVVGRA
+277 AQAYLEDVVGRA

-322 SVSAILAHRQEA
+322 SVAAILAHRQDVA
-334 AAALDRITRHD
+334 TALDRITRHD
-345 AIAEET
+345 AIAEQMERT
-351 ARAVAEAAAAAGAEA
+351 VAEAAAAAGAEA

-372 CARGAERLERLV
+372 RTRGAERLERLI

-400 ALRRETAADG
+400 ALRREPAAGG
-410 ELGSGAEGWR
+410 ELAAGPDGWR
-420 VGLRGAE
+420 VGPRGAE
-427 TAELLLSANPGE
+427 SAELLLSANPGE
-439 ELRPLAKVV
+439 DLRPLAKVV

-490 GQKLAATARGRQ
+490 GQKLAASAAGRQ

-514 YAGHHLLVEKLVARG
+514 YAGQHLLVEKRVARG
-529 ATRTTVTLLQ
+529 ATRTSVTLLP
-539 GAGRVDELAR
+539 AAARVDELAR

-564 RELLRERGEPT
+564 RELLRDAR
-575 GRRGPAGSVR
+575 